1 MGVYIMLRK
10 KWKKGFTL
18 IELLIV
24 IAIVGILAA
33 IAIPMYKTYT
43 IKARMTE
50 VVNGLRYIAV
60 AVNNYVQDLT
70 VSGGASAWPSC
81 PDIASIYSSLG
92 VGLTSSGRIGAAQ
105 ISQTTGEIQVTIANI
120 DGSVDGQTLSLV
132 PTVDSDG
139 SIHWT
144 WSGTVPAKYIP
155 KQ

>member
-1 MGVYIMLRK
+1 MLSK
-10 KWKKGFTL
+10 KWKRGFTL

-24 IAIVGILAA
+24 IAIIGILAA
-33 IAIPMYKTYT
+33 IAMPMYKSYT
-43 IKARMTE
+43 IHARMTE
-50 VVNGLRYIAV
+50 VVNGARYIAT
-60 AVNNYVQDLT
+60 AVNAYAQDLM

-81 PDIASIYSSLG
+81 PDIAAIYSTLG

-105 ISQTTGEIQVTIANI
+105 ISQTTGEIQVTIVNI
-120 DGSVDGQTLSLV
+120 DGSVDGQTLSLA

-144 WSGTVPAKYIP
+144 WSGTVPARYIP